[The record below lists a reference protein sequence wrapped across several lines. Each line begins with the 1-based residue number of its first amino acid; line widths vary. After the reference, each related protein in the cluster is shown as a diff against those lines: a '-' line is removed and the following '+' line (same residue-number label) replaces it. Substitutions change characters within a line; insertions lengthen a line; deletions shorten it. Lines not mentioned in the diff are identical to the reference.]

1 MKEDNTMPKLAL
13 LVYPEF
19 SLQEVMNLS
28 RLFRWNYDVLT
39 EVISTNKEP
48 VRSEEGIL
56 VLPQKTVHEF
66 LADDYLCLILPGCS
80 DFTEVFKDREL
91 FDFLSSFRGNDKF
104 VIGAICSGPLLLARA
119 GILAGKK
126 FTASIYMDL
135 FDFCPF
141 LERENYVAAPAV
153 VAGNI
158 VTAGGS
164 NFNGF
169 AVEIAHLLGL
179 ECPDRIL
186 SGYMDSWTREDY
198 EEYLPQEAI
207 EETKAMFSGV

>member
-1 MKEDNTMPKLAL
+1 MPKLAL
-13 LVYPEF
+13 LVYSEF

-91 FDFLSSFRGNDKF
+91 FDFLSSFRGNDRF

-141 LERENYVAAPAV
+141 LERENYVAAPAI

-198 EEYLPQEAI
+198 EEYLPQDAV